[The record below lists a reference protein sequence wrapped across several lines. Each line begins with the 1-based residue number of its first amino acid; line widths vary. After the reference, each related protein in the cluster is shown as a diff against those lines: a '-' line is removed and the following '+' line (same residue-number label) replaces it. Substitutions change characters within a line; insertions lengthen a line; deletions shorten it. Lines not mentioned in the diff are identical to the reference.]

1 MPNAVA
7 RAYESLLNDI
17 LSGAYPVGGRLREEE
32 LAASIGTSRTP
43 VREALRRLHAEGLVQ
58 VLPNRGAIVVDLSDE
73 ELDDLFELRFL
84 LEGYGAR
91 RAATR
96 ATPEH
101 VASLTRLCEEME
113 HCLERTDAERF
124 DDISRFNL
132 EFHGTLHEAGGNP
145 RLSPLISG
153 LMVMPLVRRTFSRY
167 SAEQLDR
174 SFAHHRELV
183 AAIEAQDPS
192 WAEAVMHA
200 HTSAGRS
207 SLGVRDEPAD
217 SDLPEMQERADDA

>member
-73 ELDDLFELRFL
+73 ELDDIFELRFL
-84 LEGYGAR
+84 LEGHGAR

-96 ATPEH
+96 ATPEQ
-101 VASLTRLCEEME
+101 VATLAKLCDEME
-113 HCLERTDAERF
+113 RCLERTDAERF

-145 RLSPLISG
+145 RLAPLISG
-153 LMVMPLVRRTFSRY
+153 LMLMPLVRRTFSRY
-167 SAEQLDR
+167 TPEQLNR

-183 AAIEAQDPS
+183 AAIEARDGT

-200 HTSAGRS
+200 HTNAGRN
-207 SLGVRDEPAD
+207 SLGRDDSAD
-217 SDLPEMQERADDA
+217 QPDLADLEERADA